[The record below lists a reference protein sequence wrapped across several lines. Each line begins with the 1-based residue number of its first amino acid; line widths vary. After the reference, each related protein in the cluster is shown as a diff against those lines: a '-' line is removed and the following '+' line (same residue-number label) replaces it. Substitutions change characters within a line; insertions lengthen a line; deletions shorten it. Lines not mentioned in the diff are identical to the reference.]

1 MYTCVCISH
10 LLYPLI
16 CQWTFRLLSCLG
28 IPGGS
33 DGTASVYNVG
43 DPGSSPGLGRS
54 LGEGNGNPLQY
65 YCLEKSHG
73 QRSLVGYSLWG
84 RKESDTTEQLH
95 VLATV
100 NSAAVNTG
108 VHISFQIR
116 LFVFSRYIPRN
127 EIAGSY
133 ANSIFSFFFFN
144 IIYFWLCW
152 VFIACSTWACHYGGF
167 SC

>member
-1 MYTCVCISH
+1 MA
-10 LLYPLI
+10 
-16 CQWTFRLLSCLG
+16 SC
-28 IPGGS
+28 GS
-33 DGTASVYNVG
+33 
-43 DPGSSPGLGRS
+43 
-54 LGEGNGNPLQY
+54 
-65 YCLEKSHG
+65 
-73 QRSLVGYSLWG
+73 WG

-133 ANSIFSFFFFN
+133 ANSIFNFFLIFVYLFLSVLGLPCHA
-144 IIYFWLCW
+144 WLL
-152 VFIACSTWACHYGGF
+152 S
-167 SC
+167 SCLE